1 MSDGVG
7 SKAGKVMVALFN
19 LLANG
24 PIVSEDIELVS
35 DATKTTVPAVE
46 KALSVYERMGYV
58 SITRDAEDNIVSVSS
73 TPDAVSFMSD
83 IGVTK

>member
-1 MSDGVG
+1 MSDAVG
-7 SKAGKVMVALFN
+7 SKAGKVMAALFN